1 MPDPLTER
9 QAQILRFIQKTLE
22 ETAMAPSFREIA
34 REFGITYGTVQSHLE
49 ALKKKGALEESRL
62 KHRGLVPLEWKPTV
76 QIPLIGEVR
85 AGLPVLAEQN
95 IESYLSVD
103 RDLARGARLF
113 ALRVKGDSMKDASIL
128 PGDTVIVR
136 QQETAQNGDIVVA
149 FLDGEATVKY
159 YRLRHGEVILEPAN
173 AAYEPIPARDFSI
186 VGKVVGLVR
195 SFGAR

>member
-1 MPDPLTER
+1 MDKLTER
-9 QAQILRFIQKTLE
+9 QAQILKYIRKKLE

-34 REFGITYGTVQSHLE
+34 QEFGISYGTVQSHLD
-49 ALKKKGALEESRL
+49 ALKKKGALEEGRL

-76 QIPLIGEVR
+76 QVPLVGEVR

-103 RDLARGARLF
+103 RDLARGAKLF

-136 QQETAQNGDIVVA
+136 QQDTAQNGDVVVA
-149 FLDGEATVKY
+149 FSDGEATVKY
-159 YRLRHGEVILEPAN
+159 YRVRAHGVMLEPAN
-173 AAYEPIPARDFSI
+173 DAYEPMPARDFSI

-195 SFGAR
+195 SFGR